1 MTKVHKLGVVGSSWE
16 QQLIDE
22 CIDDESERTALVRLS
37 TCIMSD
43 TCYRHIVQQV
53 DDAVTKQMYTGVCA
67 YAQCTV
73 RMSVADVSTHIPSDI
88 SCNTENS
95 SQIIDLIMSSNTR
108 YNRVIDSTC
117 IYTDELCSLAVR

>member
-22 CIDDESERTALVRLS
+22 CIDDESERTALVKLS

-53 DDAVTKQMYTGVCA
+53 DDAVTKQMYTGVCVH
-67 YAQCTV
+67 T
-73 RMSVADVSTHIPSDI
+73 RSV
-88 SCNTENS
+88 
-95 SQIIDLIMSSNTR
+95 
-108 YNRVIDSTC
+108 
-117 IYTDELCSLAVR
+117 LCACLLQMFPRTYRRILAVTRRIRVKS